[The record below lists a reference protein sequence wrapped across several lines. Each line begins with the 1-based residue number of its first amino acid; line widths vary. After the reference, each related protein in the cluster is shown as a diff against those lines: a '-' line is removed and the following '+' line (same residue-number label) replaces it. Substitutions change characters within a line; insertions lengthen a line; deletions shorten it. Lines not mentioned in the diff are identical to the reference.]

1 MRSFSLFLL
10 VCLPAL
16 LLTAYEDS
24 TEAKLFHN
32 DGWFIQQQYTQ
43 NHTEFER
50 TIKEMK
56 DLKASHGSA
65 EFGTAL
71 KLITELDRRM
81 TRYNGI
87 IQKLVIYY
95 KQKWNQKHY
104 QKMDQKWKDDTY
116 KKHKAKLTAVHTLM
130 MDLQQAY
137 NGWNAG
143 RSGAVKKKNKE
154 LLEAFDI
161 MNAAL
166 DEVLKASA
174 VAEENVFKDLEAEL
188 SAIKNIK

>member
-1 MRSFSLFLL
+1 MRSLFLFLL

-16 LLTAYEDS
+16 MLTAYEDS

-43 NHTEFER
+43 NHAEFER

-56 DLKASHGSA
+56 DLKASHGSS
-65 EFGTAL
+65 EFGTAQRL
-71 KLITELDRRM
+71 VTELDRRV

-87 IQKLVIYY
+87 VQKLVIYY

-116 KKHKAKLTAVHTLM
+116 KKHKAKLVALNTLM

-154 LLEAFDI
+154 LLEAFGI
-161 MNAAL
+161 MNTALEAAL
-166 DEVLKASA
+166 TAGA
-174 VAEENVFKDLEAEL
+174 AAEEQVFKDMEAEL

>member
-1 MRSFSLFLL
+1 MRSLFLFL
-10 VCLPAL
+10 LALLPAFA
-16 LLTAYEDS
+16 LTAYEDS
-24 TEAKLFHN
+24 TEAKMFHN

-43 NHTEFER
+43 NHAEFER

-56 DLKASHGSA
+56 DLKANHGSS
-65 EFGTAL
+65 EFGTAQ
-71 KLITELDRRM
+71 KLVTELDRRM

-87 IQKLVIYY
+87 VQKLVVYY

-116 KKHKAKLTAVHTLM
+116 KKHKAKLVALNTLM

-137 NGWNAG
+137 NGWNDG
-143 RSGAVKKKNKE
+143 RSGAVKKKNKG
-154 LLEAFDI
+154 LLEAFGI
-161 MNAAL
+161 MNTALEAAL
-166 DEVLKASA
+166 TAGA
-174 VAEENVFKDLEAEL
+174 AAEEQVFKDMEAEL

>member
-1 MRSFSLFLL
+1 MRSLFLFL
-10 VCLPAL
+10 SVYLPVL
-16 LLTAYEDS
+16 MLTAYEDS

-32 DGWFIQQQYTQ
+32 DAWFIEQQYRQ
-43 NHTEFER
+43 NHAEFER

-56 DLKASHGSA
+56 DLKANHGSA
-65 EFGTAL
+65 EFGVAQR
-71 KLITELDRRM
+71 LITELDRRV

-87 IQKLVIYY
+87 VQKLVLYY

-116 KKHKAKLTAVHTLM
+116 KKHKAKLVAINTLM

-137 NGWNAG
+137 NGWNDG

-154 LLEAFDI
+154 LLAAFGI

-166 DEVLKASA
+166 DEALKAGA
-174 VAEENVFKDLEAEL
+174 VAEENVFKEMEAEL
-188 SAIKNIK
+188 SAIKNLK

>member
-1 MRSFSLFLL
+1 MRSLFLFLL
-10 VCLPAL
+10 VSLPVL
-16 LLTAYEDS
+16 TLTAYEDS

-43 NHTEFER
+43 NHAEFER

-56 DLKASHGSA
+56 DLKANHGSS
-65 EFGTAL
+65 EFGTAQRL
-71 KLITELDRRM
+71 VTEIDRRM

-87 IQKLVIYY
+87 VQKLVIYY

-116 KKHKAKLTAVHTLM
+116 KKHKAKLVALNTLM
-130 MDLQQAY
+130 MDIQQAY

-154 LLEAFDI
+154 LLEAFGI
-161 MNAAL
+161 MNTALEAAL
-166 DEVLKASA
+166 TAGA
-174 VAEENVFKDLEAEL
+174 AAEEQVFKDMEAEL